1 MVTRPDH
8 IGAGRGLILT
18 LSNPAGI
25 HFIPATAPVVLQRP
39 DDTAAP
45 QVGFVH
51 ADLPDYPTYLAR
63 LNAVAPDFATFA
75 SVGPPLKVIKPFA
88 A

>member
-1 MVTRPDH
+1 
-8 IGAGRGLILT
+8 LIPT
-18 LSNPAGI
+18 LSGSSGYRLA
-25 HFIPATAPVVLQRP
+25 VLQRL

-75 SVGPPLKVIKPFA
+75 SIGPPLKVIKPFA